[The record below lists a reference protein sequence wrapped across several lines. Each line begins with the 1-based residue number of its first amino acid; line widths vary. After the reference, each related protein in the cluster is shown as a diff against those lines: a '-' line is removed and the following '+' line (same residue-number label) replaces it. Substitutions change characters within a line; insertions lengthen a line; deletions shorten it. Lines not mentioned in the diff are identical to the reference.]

1 MKRHG
6 GGLAEFGLM
15 LATASAIVVAAI
27 LLAERIFVKSL
38 DAKEVAM
45 QSATAERLAEEGTL
59 YVQRGPLPESDPF
72 AAAWDEVPA
81 MAVPVTPQGVTMPAL
96 ETASVDQVHVQAL
109 TDGRM
114 ILWRLTWL
122 DPAPDM
128 NVDSG
133 RFTDAVAVQ
142 FPLAPN
148 ASYMMGEKEKAVQIL
163 HWKGAWQKDVD
174 EHFQDVQDLHPNY
187 WTDLYWFAQGKF
199 PYPVPE
205 AFADTTSH
213 LWFPA
218 YRAGNPMAD
227 FLRAQPVE
235 ELFAEGFGSLTPQS
249 ESATGARGAWR
260 DGRWA
265 VVFARPLQ
273 TDDPLDYQFSNGS
286 RGSFSVAVWEGS
298 AGNVGGRKHWS
309 LWVEFLV
316 AAGSVFA

>member
-1 MKRHG
+1 
-6 GGLAEFGLM
+6 M
-15 LATASAIVVAAI
+15 LAAALVIVVTAIV
-27 LLAERIFVKSL
+27 LAERIFVRGL
-38 DAKEVAM
+38 EAKEVAI
-45 QSATAERLAEEGTL
+45 QVATAERLAGDGVL
-59 YVQRGPLPESDPF
+59 YVQHAALPESDPF
-72 AAAWDEVPA
+72 AAAWDAVPA
-81 MAVPVTPQGVTMPAL
+81 MAVPVTPQAITMPAL
-96 ETASVDQVHVQAL
+96 ETASVDQVHVQAV

-122 DPAPDM
+122 DPSPDAS
-128 NVDSG
+128 VDSG

-148 ASYMMGEKEKAVQIL
+148 ASYMMGEKEMTVQIL
-163 HWKGAWQKDVD
+163 HWKAVWQKDVD

-187 WTDLYWFAQGKF
+187 WTDLYWFAQGEF

-213 LWFPA
+213 QWFPA

-265 VVFARPLQ
+265 VVFARPLR
-273 TDDPLDYQFSNGS
+273 TEDPLDYQFSNGS
-286 RGSFSVAVWEGS
+286 RGNFAVAVWEGS

-309 LWVEFLV
+309 MWVEFQL
-316 AAGSVFA
+316 AAGSMLA